1 VICALFLHLDR
12 DSLISVSGVPGFL
25 EIGAG
30 DPAGGSRMAALRH
43 AQRGITL
50 TGVLIG
56 AALIAFFVYS
66 GAKLTPVYLENFS
79 VKSSLKSLAS
89 DDAKPGNAREIRDQ
103 LMRRLQ
109 INNVQNVKPEH
120 ITVRVEGNR
129 RIVTVDYEVRTRFYG
144 NLWLLASFSEK
155 AEFTG

>member
-1 VICALFLHLDR
+1 MPAL
-12 DSLISVSGVPGFL
+12 P
-25 EIGAG
+25 
-30 DPAGGSRMAALRH
+30 H

-50 TGVLIG
+50 VGVLIG

-89 DDAKPGNAREIRDQ
+89 EDEKAGNVREIRDH
-103 LMRRLQ
+103 LMRRLS

-120 ITVRVEGNR
+120 ITVRIEGNR
-129 RIVTVDYEVRTRFYG
+129 RIVSVDYEVRTRFYG
-144 NLWLLASFSEK
+144 NLWLLASFNEK
-155 AEFTG
+155 VEFTG